1 MPINVNKDDGS
12 WYTVEE
18 TIYVNSDKSAVV
30 PEGSPDAAWQL
41 ATKGKRIP
49 MEQARALGLVK
60 APKKAKEAEPEA
72 DADTKA
78 IDAAPEDKAVKA
90 PQAKKGK

>member
-1 MPINVNKDDGS
+1 MPIVINKDEGA
-12 WYTVEE
+12 WYTLEE
-18 TIYVNSDKSAVV
+18 TIHVNADKSKVV
-30 PEGSPDAAWQL
+30 AEDSPEAAYQL

-60 APKKAKEAEPEA
+60 APKKADTEAKA
-72 DADTKA
+72 VDAP
-78 IDAAPEDKAVKA
+78 PEDKAVKA

>member
-1 MPINVNKDDGS
+1 MPIVINNDDGA
-12 WYTVEE
+12 WYTLEE
-18 TIYVNSDKSAVV
+18 TIHVNADKSKVV
-30 PEGSPDAAWQL
+30 PEDSPEAAYQL

-60 APKKAKEAEPEA
+60 APKTEAKAV
-72 DADTKA
+72 DAP
-78 IDAAPEDKAVKA
+78 PEDKAVKA

>member
-1 MPINVNKDDGS
+1 MPITIHKADEGV
-12 WYTVEE
+12 WYTLEE
-18 TIYVNSDKSAVV
+18 TIHVNADKSKVV
-30 PEGSPDAAWQL
+30 AEDSPEAAYQL

-60 APKKAKEAEPEA
+60 PPKKADTEAKA
-72 DADTKA
+72 VDAP
-78 IDAAPEDKAVKA
+78 PEDKAVKA

>member
-1 MPINVNKDDGS
+1 MPIVINKDEGA
-12 WYTVEE
+12 WYTLEE
-18 TIYVNSDKSAVV
+18 TVHVNADKSKVV
-30 PEGSPDAAWQL
+30 AENSPEAAYQL

-60 APKKAKEAEPEA
+60 PPKAKAPEPEA
-72 DADTKA
+72 KAVDAP
-78 IDAAPEDKAVKA
+78 PEDKAVKA